1 MSLIETFRRSRARTP
16 DKVAVACGEQSWT
29 YAELDRVTD
38 NLAVNLLEAGIERGD
53 RVALHLMNGP
63 ELAFSYLGCLK
74 AGCIAVPINVR
85 LKSLEIDYILRHSG
99 AVCYVGQP
107 DLFAQVA
114 KLPTRVPGLNC
125 YFLTGDSSTVP
136 EARSFGEL
144 LRPSER
150 SVALP
155 DIAPDQT
162 AAIMYTSGTTAQ
174 PKGVTHSHE
183 TLLQSAQG
191 MRDMLLDENQVVVV
205 MSSMAHQVGFGML
218 FLPALLNGATVA
230 ITPVLDPAVVLQTF
244 ERWRG
249 TYTLGLPVM
258 VHGLVQAQTAA
269 PRDVSSGGV
278 YFCGGDSVS
287 PTLQAAFRSALGQ
300 AVCEAYGATEA
311 VPLAWNRP
319 GRVRIGSL
327 GQAAPGVHFRLLDA
341 EDRDVGP
348 GEVGEICVK
357 STRLMTGYWQDPDS
371 TAWALRGGWFHTG
384 DLARCDADG
393 YYWFAGR
400 KKEIIIRGGSN
411 ISPQEVEAAICE
423 HPAVSEVGVVGRP
436 DPVWGETVSAWV
448 ALRPGKAVAEADL
461 IAFARERLADYKTP
475 ERIIFLSELPKGPS
489 GKIQRR
495 ALREMEMAQMGI
507 RADSKP
513 ENVIAT

>member
-1 MSLIETFRRSRARTP
+1 MSLIETFRRSRVRTP

-38 NLAVNLLEAGIERGD
+38 NIAINLLEAGIERGD

-74 AGCIAVPINVR
+74 AGFIAVPINVR
-85 LKSLEIDYILRHSG
+85 LKGLEIDYILRHSG
-99 AVCYVGQP
+99 AICYVGQP
-107 DLFAQVA
+107 DLFAEVA
-114 KLPTRVPGLNC
+114 KLPTRVPGLNR
-125 YFLTGDSSTVP
+125 YFLTGDSSAFP

-144 LRPSER
+144 LRLSGQH
-150 SVALP
+150 VVLP
-155 DIAPDQT
+155 DVAFDQT
-162 AAIMYTSGTTAQ
+162 AAIMYTSGTTAR

-183 TLLQSAQG
+183 TLLQSARG
-191 MRDMLLDENQVVVV
+191 MRDALLDENQIVVV
-205 MSSMAHQVGFGML
+205 MSSMAHLAAFGML

-230 ITPVLDPAVVLQTF
+230 IPPVLDPAVVLQTF

-258 VHGLVQAQTAA
+258 IHGLVQAQTAA
-269 PRDVSSGGV
+269 PRDVSSGAV
-278 YFCGGDSVS
+278 YFGGGDSVS

-300 AVCEAYGATEA
+300 PLLEMYAATEV

-319 GRVRIGSL
+319 GRVRIGSV
-327 GQAAPGVHFRLLDA
+327 GQAAEGVDFRLLDA
-341 EDRDVGP
+341 EDRDAGP
-348 GEVGEICVK
+348 GEVGEICVQSK
-357 STRLMTGYWQDPDS
+357 RVMTGYWQDLDS
-371 TAWALRGGWFHTG
+371 TASALRGGWFHTG

-423 HPAVSEVGVVGRP
+423 HPAVSEVGVVGRR

-448 ALRPGKAVAEADL
+448 ALRPGKAVTEADL
-461 IAFARERLADYKTP
+461 IAFARERLADYKAP

-495 ALREMEMAQMGI
+495 VLREMEMAQTGI

-513 ENVIAT
+513 EDVIAT